1 MVRIHL
7 PPAESQVRTCLSREF
22 AFLRREAAVFRGC
35 TGWGERRLS
44 TETRKVQQHRAEERS
59 VSVERYSSTAVS
71 PMRFATV
78 GEKPRLSAVVRAGT
92 SGLGR
97 QRHAGRGNMWPKG
110 GDISVG

>member
-1 MVRIHL
+1 MYGLGR
-7 PPAESQVRTCLSREF
+7 
-22 AFLRREAAVFRGC
+22 AA
-35 TGWGERRLS
+35 LS

-110 GDISVG
+110 GDISVGPYSSTAPPVMRSATMARILSRMRDPP